1 LNLFPTRLALVA
13 LATWTATA
21 IAGVVWPVFLPVLL
35 GAGAALLALVGWDAR
50 LLTRQPAPD
59 VARTLPERATLD
71 RDSLLALRVTNRAAQ
86 SIQVD
91 AIDELPADLA
101 PLDPVFTG
109 IRIGPHLTAELPY
122 SVRPTLRGDRP
133 LGRVVLFQR
142 SPLGFL
148 RRRVTAP
155 EGETLR
161 VYPDTRRFLGRE
173 ALDPRRIRSEL
184 GIRPSRRRGEGMDFE
199 SLREYVVGD
208 DPRRIDWAATARRG
222 RLVTRLYQH
231 EQNHTIVI
239 AVDTSRLMGTSC
251 GRRTKLDHAV
261 DAALALSLAALA
273 HSDRV
278 ELVVFDSQ
286 VRGHVS
292 PRVHR
297 GELGPLVELLRHAQP
312 RPVEANYERLVSS
325 LAARRRQ
332 RALVVMLTDFVE
344 AGSAGL
350 EVPLQVLRRRY
361 RTLLVAIRDPILAR
375 LEPGKAATQS
385 SNLYERLVLD
395 DLQRDRETALARL
408 RRSAVQTLDLPPES
422 IVAPLLNRYLELRYG
437 SDR

>member
-1 LNLFPTRLALVA
+1 LSVFPTRRALVA
-13 LATWTATA
+13 LGVWTAGSVA
-21 IAGVVWPVFLPVLL
+21 VVVWPVFLPVLL
-35 GAGAALLALVGWDAR
+35 GAGGALLILLGWDAR
-50 LLTRQPAPD
+50 LLCRQTAPH
-59 VARTLPERATLD
+59 VERTVPERAILG
-71 RDSLLALRVTNRAAQ
+71 RDATLALRVTNRAPQ
-86 SIQVD
+86 SVQVD
-91 AIDELPADLA
+91 AIEELPADLTA
-101 PLDPVFTG
+101 QDPVFTG
-109 IRIGPHLTAELPY
+109 IRVGAHSTAKLPY
-122 SVRPTLRGDRP
+122 TVRPSLRGDRP
-133 LGRVVLFQR
+133 LGRIVLFQR

-155 EGETLR
+155 EGERLP

-239 AVDTSRLMGTSC
+239 AVDASRLMGTSC
-251 GRRTKLDHAV
+251 GPRTKLDHAV

-273 HSDRV
+273 HGDRV
-278 ELVVFDSQ
+278 ELVLFDSQ

-332 RALVVMLTDFVE
+332 RALVVVITDFVE
-344 AGSAGL
+344 ATSAGL
-350 EVPLQVLRRRY
+350 ELPLQVLRRRH
-361 RTLLVAIRDPILAR
+361 RTLLVALRDPLLAR
-375 LEPGKAATQS
+375 IEPGQGHTQP

-408 RRSAVQTLDLPPES
+408 RRGAVQTLDLPPDR

>member
-1 LNLFPTRLALVA
+1 MSIFPTRRALVA
-13 LATWTATA
+13 LTLWTA
-21 IAGVVWPVFLPVLL
+21 GSVVVVVWPVLLPVLL
-35 GAGAALLALVGWDAR
+35 GAGGSLLALLGWDGGLLAR
-50 LLTRQPAPD
+50 RASPD
-59 VARTLPERATLD
+59 LERTIPERATLD
-71 RDSLLALRVTNRAAQ
+71 RDATLALRVTNRAPQ
-86 SIQVD
+86 NMQID

-101 PLDPVFTG
+101 PQDPVFRD
-109 IRIGPHLTAELPY
+109 IRVGAYSTAELPY
-122 SVRPTLRGDRP
+122 TVRPTVRGDRP

-155 EGETLR
+155 EGAMLR
-161 VYPDTRRFLGRE
+161 VYPDTSRFLGRE

-239 AVDTSRLMGTSC
+239 AVDASRLMGASC

-278 ELVVFDSQ
+278 ELFLFDSQ
-286 VRGHVS
+286 VRGQVS

-312 RPVEANYERLVSS
+312 RPVEANYQRLVSS

-344 AGSAGL
+344 ASSAGL
-350 EVPLQVLRRRY
+350 EAPLRVLRRRH
-361 RTLLVAIRDPILAR
+361 RTLLVALRDPLLAG
-375 LEPGKAATQS
+375 LEPGAGETQP

-408 RRSAVQTLDLPPES
+408 RRSGVQTLDLPPGR